1 MKKLILLI
9 TLYLFSSVSWAEC
22 VEGDCVNG
30 QEIVTHRVTGPD
42 GRVHKVEG
50 PRDASPEDVVSFVRR
65 QIAEEKRLQDAKK
78 RSECAEYSE
87 EAATEWAYRIIRRT
101 CFDSENTLIFRSKEF
116 ECALEAGEAKIER
129 AARDIYHRCIK

>member
-1 MKKLILLI
+1 MKKLTLLF
-9 TLYLFSSVSWAEC
+9 TLCLFSTVGWAATYK
-22 VEGDCVNG
+22 
-30 QEIVTHRVTGPD
+30 ITGPD
-42 GRVHKVEG
+42 GQLYKVEG
-50 PRDASPEDVVSFVRR
+50 PEGATKDQVVGYIQS

-129 AARDIYHRCIK
+129 AARDIYRRCSK

>member
-1 MKKLILLI
+1 MKQLILLVS
-9 TLYLFSSVSWAEC
+9 LYLFSSATWSASYEATGADGRIYDI
-22 VEGDCVNG
+22 EGPEGLSD
-30 QEIVTHRVTGPD
+30 QEIIAAVQ
-42 GRVHKVEG
+42 
-50 PRDASPEDVVSFVRR
+50 R

>member
-1 MKKLILLI
+1 MKQLILLVS
-9 TLYLFSSVSWAEC
+9 LYLFSSATWSASYEATGADGRIYDI
-22 VEGDCVNG
+22 EGPEGLSD
-30 QEIVTHRVTGPD
+30 QEIIAAVQ
-42 GRVHKVEG
+42 
-50 PRDASPEDVVSFVRR
+50 R
-65 QIAEEKRLQDAKK
+65 QIAEGKRLQDAKK

-129 AARDIYHRCIK
+129 AARDIYRRCSK